1 MLFMNNKISN
11 GKLCKILDPVSA
23 VLFLF
28 FALLLLFAEN
38 IGFRH
43 HCKFDQRILEAT
55 SCMTIDHHDLSGTD
69 DTIHVLAVKSIQTF
83 L

>member
-1 MLFMNNKISN
+1 MNNKITN

-28 FALLLLFAEN
+28 FTLFLLFAEN

-43 HCKFDQRILEAT
+43 HCKFD
-55 SCMTIDHHDLSGTD
+55 
-69 DTIHVLAVKSIQTF
+69 
-83 L
+83 